1 MWEDNSIVQPAVPH
15 HGKNQGCNNNYF
27 FFFFNELFSCIKGS
41 LLRGNF

>member
-27 FFFFNELFSCIKGS
+27 FFFNELFSCIKGS